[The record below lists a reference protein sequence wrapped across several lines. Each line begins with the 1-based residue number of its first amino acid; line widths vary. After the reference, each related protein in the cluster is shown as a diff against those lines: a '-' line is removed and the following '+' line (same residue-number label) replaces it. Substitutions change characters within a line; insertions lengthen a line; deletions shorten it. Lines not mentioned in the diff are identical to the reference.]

1 MPTPTV
7 SVVVPVYRVEK
18 YLDKCV
24 GSICAQTFADF
35 ELILVDDGSP
45 DNCPAL
51 CDAWAQKDSRIRVIH
66 QKNGGLSAARNAG
79 IEAALGQY
87 LLFVDSDDYI
97 ESDMLRQLV
106 CAAQRSGSKMTLCN
120 LRYEDE
126 LGIPFLYPDFSSVQD
141 AILDRNAFWNGYY
154 SSQSA
159 YYVVAWNKLYRRELF
174 TSLRYPVGKLHE
186 DEYVLQELVDQC
198 DNICCLGYIG
208 YHYVQRSGSIT
219 NSAKNVDHLEYWEI
233 LLLRA
238 ERFCGSG
245 DFLRAEGMLQS
256 VILGLWKRQPDFTR
270 TPDLARSFRAVVG
283 ECSQFY
289 LRLARKTGQKSM
301 LFRAFLLRLGLTQ
314 YIRFLQKRNP
324 ELFDGRDQSNAELT
338 EFQNDLTSAGDCP
351 RRFILMQTPLHGNL
365 GDHAIA
371 LAELNFLAEHFP
383 DVPVVELPGFAFSR
397 QPEAYASL
405 LNAEKDTILITGGGF
420 AGSLWQEE
428 ESNIQCILSELHGF
442 RILMLPQT
450 LYYEDESSPEA
461 LSSIHGYASCQT
473 LTFCARESL
482 TLDRLNR
489 LLPNTRSELI
499 PDMVLYS
506 QYTETSKPRC
516 GIGLCL
522 RQDKESTLDADE
534 RKALA
539 TGILHSF
546 PSDSP
551 VWTDTVIPQDVSP
564 AKRRETVLAK
574 LDEFAGYRFII
585 TDRLHGMVFA
595 ALTGT
600 PCIVLDNCDH
610 KVQGVYDWLKQ
621 NRYILYLDNAAALPS
636 ALQKIEPM
644 LSVRHKCD
652 FSSVRAGFDRLA
664 ELLQ

>member
-24 GSICAQTFADF
+24 SSICAQTFADF

-87 LLFVDSDDYI
+87 LLFIDSDDYI
-97 ESDMLRQLV
+97 KPDMLRQLV
-106 CAAQRSGSKMTLCN
+106 CAAQRSGAKMTLCN

-198 DNICCLGYIG
+198 DNICCLGYVG

-338 EFQNDLTSAGDCP
+338 EFQNALTSAGDCP

-365 GDHAIA
+365 GDQAIA

-546 PSDSP
+546 PNDPP

-564 AKRRETVLAK
+564 AKRREAVLAK
-574 LDEFAGYRFII
+574 LNEFAGYRFII

-610 KVQGVYDWLKQ
+610 KVRGVYDWLKQ
-621 NRYILYLDNAAALPS
+621 NRYILYLDHAAALPS

>member
-24 GSICAQTFADF
+24 SSICAQTFADF

-97 ESDMLRQLV
+97 EPDMLRQLV
-106 CAAQRSGSKMTLCN
+106 YGAQRSGAKMTLCN

-198 DNICCLGYIG
+198 DNICCLGYVG

-338 EFQNDLTSAGDCP
+338 EFQNALTSAGDRP

-405 LNAEKDTILITGGGF
+405 LNAETDTILITGGGF

-546 PSDSP
+546 PNDSP

>member
-24 GSICAQTFADF
+24 SSICAQTFADF

-45 DNCPAL
+45 DNCPPL
-51 CDAWAQKDSRIRVIH
+51 CDAWAQKDPRIRVIH

-87 LLFVDSDDYI
+87 LLFIDSDDYI
-97 ESDMLRQLV
+97 EPDMLRQLV
-106 CAAQRSGSKMTLCN
+106 YGAQRSGAKMTLCN

-198 DNICCLGYIG
+198 DNICCLGYVG

-338 EFQNDLTSAGDCP
+338 EFQNALTSAGDCP

-450 LYYEDESSPEA
+450 LYYEDESSPDA

-506 QYTETSKPRC
+506 QYTEASKPRR

-539 TGILHSF
+539 AGILHSF
-546 PSDSP
+546 PSDPP
-551 VWTDTVIPQDVSP
+551 VWTDTVIPPDVSP
-564 AKRRETVLAK
+564 ADRREAVLSK

-610 KVQGVYDWLKQ
+610 KVRGVYDWLKQ

-636 ALQKIEPM
+636 ALQKIEPL
-644 LSVRHKCD
+644 LSVRHSCD

>member
-1 MPTPTV
+1 MRQPTV
-7 SVVVPVYRVEK
+7 SVIVPVYQVEK
-18 YLDKCV
+18 YLNACV
-24 GSICAQTFADF
+24 QSICAQTFDDF

-45 DNCPAL
+45 DRCGAL
-51 CDAWAQKDSRIRVIH
+51 CDEWAGKDSRIHVIH
-66 QKNGGLSAARNAG
+66 QDNGGLSAARNAG
-79 IEAALGQY
+79 IEIARGKY
-87 LLFVDSDDYI
+87 LSFIDSDDHI
-97 ESDMLRQLV
+97 EPDMLAHLV
-106 CAAQRSGSKMTLCN
+106 EAAQTTGAELTICN
-120 LRYEDE
+120 LQYEDD
-126 LGIPFLYPDFSSVQD
+126 LGIVYLYPDFSTISD
-141 AILDRNAFWNGYY
+141 AVISPEDFWKGYY
-154 SSQSA
+154 SPLTT

-174 TSLRYPVGKLHE
+174 QTLRYPAGKRHE
-186 DEYVLQELVDQC
+186 DEFVLQDLIAQC
-198 DNICCLGYIG
+198 SKICCLSYVG

-219 NSAKNVDHLEYWEI
+219 YGGKNADHLDYWEVQI
-233 LLLRA
+233 LRAEQLCTPDGALHAEGLLQHIVLGLWTRKDLFLDRPDTRRGFGKIVRRCSLVYARLAGITGKKSMWLRALLLR
-238 ERFCGSG
+238 
-245 DFLRAEGMLQS
+245 
-256 VILGLWKRQPDFTR
+256 T
-270 TPDLARSFRAVVG
+270 
-283 ECSQFY
+283 
-289 LRLARKTGQKSM
+289 
-301 LFRAFLLRLGLTQ
+301 GLTR
-314 YIRFLQKRNP
+314 YIAFLQKKHP
-324 ELFDGRDQSNAELT
+324 ELFTAQTDTAILDSFRESLIK
-338 EFQNDLTSAGDCP
+338 TSVAP

-546 PSDSP
+546 PNDSP

-610 KVQGVYDWLKQ
+610 KVRGVYDWLKQ
-621 NRYILYLDNAAALPS
+621 NRYILYLDHAAALPS
-636 ALQKIEPM
+636 ALQKIEPL

>member
-24 GSICAQTFADF
+24 CSICAQTFADF

-66 QKNGGLSAARNAG
+66 QKNGGLSAARNTG

-87 LLFVDSDDYI
+87 LLFIDSDDYI
-97 ESDMLRQLV
+97 EPDMLRQLV
-106 CAAQRSGSKMTLCN
+106 CAAQRSGAQMTLCS

-126 LGIPFLYPDFSSVQD
+126 LGIPFLYPDFSGIQD
-141 AILDRNAFWNGYY
+141 AILDQDAFWKGYY
-154 SSQSA
+154 SSLST

-174 TSLRYPVGKLHE
+174 DSLRYPVGKLHE

-198 DNICCLGYIG
+198 DIICCLGYVG

-219 NSAKNVDHLEYWEI
+219 NSAKNADHLEYWEI
-233 LLLRA
+233 QLLRA
-238 ERFCGSG
+238 GQFCSSG
-245 DFLRAEGMLQS
+245 DFLRAEGMLQGT
-256 VILGLWKRQPDFTR
+256 ILGLWKRQPDFTR
-270 TPDLARSFRAVVG
+270 TRDLARSFRAVVR
-283 ECSQFY
+283 ECSRLY
-289 LRLARKTGQKSM
+289 LRLASKTGQKSM
-301 LFRAFLLRLGLTQ
+301 LLRAFLLRCGLAR
-314 YIRFLQKRNP
+314 YIRFLQKKHP
-324 ELFDGRDQSNAELT
+324 ELFDGRDENKAEFENFRDKLT
-338 EFQNDLTSAGDCP
+338 AAGDCP

-365 GDHAIA
+365 GNHAIA
-371 LAELNFLAEHFP
+371 LAELNFLAAHFP

-420 AGSLWQEE
+420 AGSLWEEE

-461 LSSIHGYASCQT
+461 LSSIHGYASCRT
-473 LTFCARESL
+473 LTFCARETL

-489 LLPNTRSELI
+489 LLPDTRSELI

-506 QYTETSKPRC
+506 QYTEASKPRR

-539 TGILHSF
+539 AGILHTF
-546 PSDSP
+546 PSDPP
-551 VWTDTVIPQDVSP
+551 VWTDTVIPPDVSP
-564 AKRRETVLAK
+564 AERRESVLAK

-610 KVQGVYDWLKQ
+610 KVRGVYDWLKQ

-636 ALQKIEPM
+636 ALQKIEPL
-644 LSVRHKCD
+644 LSVRHSCD

>member
-18 YLDKCV
+18 YLDKCI
-24 GSICAQTFADF
+24 GSICAQTFEDF

-66 QKNGGLSAARNAG
+66 QKNGGLSAARNTG

-87 LLFVDSDDYI
+87 LLFIDSDDYI
-97 ESDMLRQLV
+97 EPDMLRQLV
-106 CAAQRSGSKMTLCN
+106 CAAQRSGAQMTLCS

-126 LGIPFLYPDFSSVQD
+126 LGIPFLYPDFSGIQD
-141 AILDRNAFWNGYY
+141 AILDQDAFWKGYY
-154 SSQSA
+154 SSLST

-174 TSLRYPVGKLHE
+174 DSLRYPVGKLHE

-198 DNICCLGYIG
+198 DIICCLGYVG

-219 NSAKNVDHLEYWEI
+219 NSAKNADHLEYWEI
-233 LLLRA
+233 QLLRA
-238 ERFCGSG
+238 GQFCSSG
-245 DFLRAEGMLQS
+245 DFLRAEGMLQGT
-256 VILGLWKRQPDFTR
+256 ILGLWNRQPDFTR
-270 TPDLARSFRAVVG
+270 TRDLAGKFHAVVR
-283 ECSQFY
+283 ECSWFY

-338 EFQNDLTSAGDCP
+338 EFQNALTSAGDCP

-365 GDHAIA
+365 GDQAIA

-450 LYYEDESSPEA
+450 LYYEDESSPA
-461 LSSIHGYASCQT
+461 ARSSLQGYASCQT

-499 PDMVLYS
+499 PNMVLYS

-546 PSDSP
+546 PNDPP
-551 VWTDTVIPQDVSP
+551 VWTDTVIPSDIFPV
-564 AKRRETVLAK
+564 KRSEAVHDK
-574 LDEFAGYRFII
+574 LSEFAGYRFII

-610 KVQGVYDWLKQ
+610 KVRGVYDWLKQ
-621 NRYILYLDNAAALPS
+621 NQYILYLDNAAALPS

>member
-51 CDAWAQKDSRIRVIH
+51 CDAWAQKDPRIRVIH
-66 QKNGGLSAARNAG
+66 QKNGGLSAARNSG

-87 LLFVDSDDYI
+87 LLFIDSDDYI
-97 ESDMLRQLV
+97 EPDMLRQLV
-106 CAAQRSGSKMTLCN
+106 CAAQRSGAQMTLCS

-198 DNICCLGYIG
+198 DNICCLGYVG

-338 EFQNDLTSAGDCP
+338 EFQNALTSAGDCP

-539 TGILHSF
+539 AGILHSF
-546 PSDSP
+546 PSDPP
-551 VWTDTVIPQDVSP
+551 VWTDTVIPPDVSP
-564 AKRRETVLAK
+564 AERRETVLAK

>member
-24 GSICAQTFADF
+24 SSICAQTFADF

-97 ESDMLRQLV
+97 EPDMLRHLV
-106 CAAQRSGSKMTLCN
+106 YGAQRSGAKMTLCN

-198 DNICCLGYIG
+198 DNICCLGYVG

-270 TPDLARSFRAVVG
+270 TQDLARSFRVVVG

-324 ELFDGRDQSNAELT
+324 ELFDGRDQSNAELIA
-338 EFQNDLTSAGDCP
+338 FQNDLASADDCP

-506 QYTETSKPRC
+506 QYTETSKPRR

-539 TGILHSF
+539 AGILHSF
-546 PSDSP
+546 PSDPP
-551 VWTDTVIPQDVSP
+551 VWTDTVIPPDVSP
-564 AKRRETVLAK
+564 AERRETVLAK

-610 KVQGVYDWLKQ
+610 KVRGVYDWLKQ

-636 ALQKIEPM
+636 ALQKIEPL
-644 LSVRHKCD
+644 LSVRHSCD

>member
-87 LLFVDSDDYI
+87 LLFIDSDDYI
-97 ESDMLRQLV
+97 EPDMLRQLV
-106 CAAQRSGSKMTLCN
+106 CAAQRSGAKMTLCN

-198 DNICCLGYIG
+198 DIICCLGYVG

-238 ERFCGSG
+238 EQFCRSG

-270 TPDLARSFRAVVG
+270 TQDLARSFRAVVG

-324 ELFDGRDQSNAELT
+324 ELFDGRDQSNAELIA
-338 EFQNDLTSAGDCP
+338 FQNDLASAGDCP

-397 QPEAYASL
+397 QPEDYASL

-420 AGSLWQEE
+420 AGSLWKEE
-428 ESNIQCILSELHGF
+428 ESNIQCLLSELHGF

-450 LYYEDESSPEA
+450 LYYEDESSPAA
-461 LSSIHGYASCQT
+461 LSSLQGYATCQT

-482 TLDRLNR
+482 SLDRLNR

-522 RQDKESTLDADE
+522 RHDKESTLDADE

-546 PSDSP
+546 PNDSP
-551 VWTDTVIPQDVSP
+551 FWTDTVIPLNVSP
-564 AKRRETVLAK
+564 AERREAVLAK
-574 LDEFAGYRFII
+574 LNEFAGYRFII

-610 KVQGVYDWLKQ
+610 KVRGVYDWLKQ

>member
-24 GSICAQTFADF
+24 SSICAQTFADF

-97 ESDMLRQLV
+97 EPDMLRQLV
-106 CAAQRSGSKMTLCN
+106 YGAQRSGAKMTLCN

-198 DNICCLGYIG
+198 DNICCLGYVG

-270 TPDLARSFRAVVG
+270 TQDLARSFRAVVG

-461 LSSIHGYASCQT
+461 LSSIHGYASFQT

-506 QYTETSKPRC
+506 QYTETSKPRR

-539 TGILHSF
+539 AGILHSF
-546 PSDSP
+546 PSDPP
-551 VWTDTVIPQDVSP
+551 VWTDTVIPPDVSP
-564 AKRRETVLAK
+564 AERRETVLAK

-610 KVQGVYDWLKQ
+610 KVRGVYDWLKQ

-636 ALQKIEPM
+636 ALQKIEPL
-644 LSVRHKCD
+644 LSVRHSCD

>member
-24 GSICAQTFADF
+24 SSICAQTFADF

-97 ESDMLRQLV
+97 EPDMLRQLV
-106 CAAQRSGSKMTLCN
+106 YGAQRSGAKMTLCS

-174 TSLRYPVGKLHE
+174 TYLRYPVGKLHE

-198 DNICCLGYIG
+198 DNICCLGYVG

-270 TPDLARSFRAVVG
+270 TQDLARSFRVVVG

-338 EFQNDLTSAGDCP
+338 EFQNALTSAGDCP

-450 LYYEDESSPEA
+450 LYYEDESSPDA

-539 TGILHSF
+539 AGILHSF
-546 PSDSP
+546 PNDSP

>member
-24 GSICAQTFADF
+24 SSICAQTFADF

-97 ESDMLRQLV
+97 EPDMLRQLV
-106 CAAQRSGSKMTLCN
+106 YGAQRSGAKMTLCS

-198 DNICCLGYIG
+198 DNICCLGYVG

-338 EFQNDLTSAGDCP
+338 EFQNALTSAGDCP

-506 QYTETSKPRC
+506 QYTEASKPRR

-546 PSDSP
+546 PNDSP